1 MIAAYIVSSNRAFQ
15 SSVKT
20 ALDDGYRC
28 IPCNSVA
35 DLQDMVSVREEDAA
49 EPILTVFDVDSE
61 ETAGDYRSV
70 AANMP
75 NEAVYLWIAEPEYFA
90 LIQGIMADEDLS
102 GDLVSRA
109 PSEAEFHLRLRNL
122 GRLATCRMEHGR
134 LERHVRRLTGRVEDA
149 SAPELHDSATGL
161 FNRYGLER
169 FHETEWR
176 RCMRYDWPLS
186 VIAVQMDGQAFLDAA
201 NVQRSAAALQES
213 LRRPGDAAGRYD
225 QEGLFVAVLSET
237 PEAGARHV
245 AGRIQAAVRDAGRTT
260 VSAGVVTEI
269 PKEFYRRMGRS
280 RAQKQGFPGEA
291 LVTAAIRGV
300 RDSRTGPESIV
311 VIGED

>member
-1 MIAAYIVSSNRAFQ
+1 MIAAYIVSANRAFQ
-15 SSVKT
+15 SSVKAT
-20 ALDDGYRC
+20 LHDGYRC

-35 DLQDMVSVREEDAA
+35 DLRDMISVREEDAA
-49 EPILTVFDVDSE
+49 EPILTIFDVDSE

-70 AANMP
+70 AAGMP
-75 NEAVYLWIAEPEYFA
+75 AESVYLWIAEPEFFPA
-90 LIQGIMADEDLS
+90 IQGIMDGEDLT

-109 PSEAEFHLRLRNL
+109 PSEPEFHLRLRTL

-134 LERHVRRLTGRVEDA
+134 LERHVRRLASRVEDA
-149 SAPELHDSATGL
+149 SAPELHDVGTGL
-161 FNRYGLER
+161 LNRYGLER

-186 VIAVQMDGQAFLDAA
+186 VIAVQMDGEAFLDGS

-225 QEGLFVAVLSET
+225 DDGLFVAVLSET
-237 PEAGARHV
+237 PATGARHV
-245 AGRIQAAVRDAGRTT
+245 AERIQAAVREAGRGT
-260 VSAGVVTEI
+260 VSTGLVTEI

-280 RAQKQGFPGEA
+280 RTQKQGFPGEA

-300 RDSRTGPESIV
+300 RESAAGPESIV